1 MWLLHG
7 ALGPTCHI
15 CDHCHIWVYLG
26 PKSHPT
32 FCYQNAHQR
41 QNIWQSIAIAM
52 WNARGLGPTC
62 LTDPFP
68 VLSGWNHYLFS
79 ISYTQRLLINLL
91 STRPP
96 NTTILDFS
104 IFTAAWSFRG
114 WGRVPRKIKG
124 RCSNPIMHFC
134 SYSPALSL
142 PSFSVI
148 SLSTFCRLFFFQTS
162 LKTLP
167 LDSCSLSFSSSFK
180 TSHKTPFSHSPSPL
194 LFSQSL
200 ARFSFFFCSFF
211 KPVFCHSL
219 LYFSFLQIWI
229 LSLLVFLLFK
239 SESSPWK
246 PFSLLPDFLGL
257 LIFFLPF

>member
-1 MWLLHG
+1 MVRWDPL
-7 ALGPTCHI
+7 AIYVTI
-15 CDHCHIWVYLG
+15 AIYEYLG
-26 PKSHPT
+26 PKSHP
-32 FCYQNAHQR
+32 NAHQR
-41 QNIWQSIAIAM
+41 QSIAIAM

-148 SLSTFCRLFFFQTS
+148 SLSTFCRLFFF
-162 LKTLP
+162 P
-167 LDSCSLSFSSSFK
+167 NLSENPSSR
-180 TSHKTPFSHSPSPL
+180 L
-194 LFSQSL
+194 L
-200 ARFSFFFCSFF
+200 
-211 KPVFCHSL
+211 
-219 LYFSFLQIWI
+219 
-229 LSLLVFLLFK
+229 
-239 SESSPWK
+239 
-246 PFSLLPDFLGL
+246 
-257 LIFFLPF
+257 

>member
-1 MWLLHG
+1 MVRWDPL
-7 ALGPTCHI
+7 AIYVTI
-15 CDHCHIWVYLG
+15 AIYEYLG
-26 PKSHPT
+26 PKSHP
-32 FCYQNAHQR
+32 NAHQR
-41 QNIWQSIAIAM
+41 QSIAIAM

-167 LDSCSLSFSSSFK
+167 LDSCSLSLFLLLLRLPTRLPFPTAPLLCFSLNPLLGFPSFSVPFSKTSFLPLLTLFFFSSNLNSL
-180 TSHKTPFSHSPSPL
+180 SSCFSP
-194 LFSQSL
+194 
-200 ARFSFFFCSFF
+200 
-211 KPVFCHSL
+211 
-219 LYFSFLQIWI
+219 LQIWI
-229 LSLLVFLLFK
+229 LSLKTFLT
-239 SESSPWK
+239 SSRLPW
-246 PFSLLPDFLGL
+246 PFDFLSSLLKFPTL
-257 LIFFLPF
+257 LHFP